1 MPEWLSYQAKCST
14 ASAIAMEQVEDLKED
29 VLEIEGRSAGNIE
42 GGNVAGLGRGTLLQD
57 LRDAYLEGTS
67 STTRDAD
74 AARFDEQVLRIKSM
88 AIE

>member
-1 MPEWLSYQAKCST
+1 M
-14 ASAIAMEQVEDLKED
+14 EDLKED

-57 LRDAYLEGTS
+57 LRDAYLENTS

-74 AARFDEQVLRIKSM
+74 AAKFDEQVLRIKSM
-88 AIE
+88 AVE

>member
-1 MPEWLSYQAKCST
+1 M
-14 ASAIAMEQVEDLKED
+14 EDLKED